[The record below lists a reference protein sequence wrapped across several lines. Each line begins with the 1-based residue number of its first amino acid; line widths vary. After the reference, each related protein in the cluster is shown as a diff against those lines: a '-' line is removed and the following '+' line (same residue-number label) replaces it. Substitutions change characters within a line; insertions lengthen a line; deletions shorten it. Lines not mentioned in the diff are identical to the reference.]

1 MVKRS
6 KEIKRE
12 GSLQKRLGTENI
24 SVGKLGQVS
33 RHSSARSPIE
43 GMFSPDERE
52 YEGTKKKPLSRA
64 MSKAGMKAMYALTR
78 GDSMATGVYDHKPLT
93 SRSRKNSPSP
103 MLHR

>member
-12 GSLQKRLGTENI
+12 GTLKYRFGTEKSVH

-33 RHSSARSPIE
+33 RHSSGRSPIE

-52 YEGTKKKPLSRA
+52 KESTKEKRLSRA
-64 MSKAGMKAMYALTR
+64 MSKAGVKAIYALTR
-78 GDSMATGVYDHKPLT
+78 GDSMATGIYDPKPL
-93 SRSRKNSPSP
+93 RQGRKSPL
-103 MLHR
+103 MLR